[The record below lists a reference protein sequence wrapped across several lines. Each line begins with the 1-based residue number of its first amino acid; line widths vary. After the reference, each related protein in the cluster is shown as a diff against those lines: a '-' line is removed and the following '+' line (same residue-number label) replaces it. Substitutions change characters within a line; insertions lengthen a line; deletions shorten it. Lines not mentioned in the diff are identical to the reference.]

1 MQKNKGMRNM
11 EENSQEVWASY
22 TRCEADTVRI
32 PEEESEKGKEGMF
45 EIIMAKNFGKL
56 MTDIKLQ
63 I

>member
-1 MQKNKGMRNM
+1 M

-22 TRCEADTVRI
+22 TRCKADTVRI